1 MKITVELDPA
11 AALFY
16 TRAAALCGRSLP
28 EILSDALFILAGKLS
43 QDALENAREKN
54 NSEMP
59 L

>member
-1 MKITVELDPA
+1 MKITIELDPA

-16 TRAAALCGRSLP
+16 TRAAALCGKNLP
-28 EILSDALFILAGKLS
+28 ELISDTLFFLAGELS
-43 QDALENAREKN
+43 LEALREARKN